1 MPDLES
7 LHNRFLSKGLVIVAF
22 SDEDDAKVR
31 PLIAAGKF
39 SYPILLDPESTIKKR
54 FLIQGIPQTL
64 LYDRSGKLVAQS
76 SDMRTMKQFLEMLK
90 HAGLG
95 N

>member
-1 MPDLES
+1 MA
-7 LHNRFLSKGLVIVAF
+7 I

-31 PLIAAGKF
+31 PFIAAGKLT
-39 SYPILLDPESTIKKR
+39 YPILLDPESRIKKR